1 MEGNGVGRTYKF
13 SIRKKLV
20 VGVSAVAVVT
30 FACSAFILYF
40 LADYLAQ
47 AMSIDPRL
55 VIPLTLFV
63 GVIWSAIFGYLLAP
77 FITKPLSELE
87 RAVTQAAA
95 GSVNTSVK
103 LSKSDDELRALGIA
117 CNDMLA
123 SLKQMTSDIE
133 VNFVETDKRVKQL
146 ADATERSSSQGEQIG
161 LTMAEIASGA
171 EASAKAI
178 QETAASLEDT
188 TRMATEMKAKADSSK
203 GQAEEMVATLE
214 ESRKRTDSLVNG
226 VGELSKKQEASLQ
239 SVRRLEQQATE
250 VETIASFVGSI
261 AKQTNLLALNASIE
275 ASRAGEHGKGFAVV
289 ANEVRNLADECAR
302 AVASIGELI
311 AAIQEEM
318 QQTVADIEAQAAVA
332 RKQREESER
341 TTAAIA
347 KMEAS
352 VKKVAALV
360 GEVSALSDKQQQS
373 IKESSLKT
381 QEVAAIAEETS
392 AGAEEVAAMTEEQ
405 SQALEEAAKLSFD
418 LANQAK
424 QLKTTI
430 EKFTIEST

>member
-1 MEGNGVGRTYKF
+1 
-13 SIRKKLV
+13 
-20 VGVSAVAVVT
+20 
-30 FACSAFILYF
+30 
-40 LADYLAQ
+40 
-47 AMSIDPRL
+47 
-55 VIPLTLFV
+55 
-63 GVIWSAIFGYLLAP
+63 
-77 FITKPLSELE
+77 
-87 RAVTQAAA
+87 
-95 GSVNTSVK
+95 
-103 LSKSDDELRALGIA
+103 
-117 CNDMLA
+117 
-123 SLKQMTSDIE
+123 
-133 VNFVETDKRVKQL
+133 
-146 ADATERSSSQGEQIG
+146 
-161 LTMAEIASGA
+161 
-171 EASAKAI
+171 
-178 QETAASLEDT
+178 
-188 TRMATEMKAKADSSK
+188 
-203 GQAEEMVATLE
+203 MVATLE

-226 VGELSKKQEASLQ
+226 VGELSKKQEASLE
-239 SVRRLEQQATE
+239 SVRRLEQQAAE

-289 ANEVRNLADECAR
+289 ANEVRNLADECGR

-318 QQTVADIEAQAAVA
+318 QQTLADIEAQAAVA
-332 RKQREESER
+332 RKQREESEQ

-352 VKKVAALV
+352 VKTVAALI
-360 GEVSALSDKQQQS
+360 GEVSLLSDKQRQS